1 MDGNGDFFDNGH
13 LDMHG
18 YMLHN
23 RNVLVY
29 RNRLDV
35 VMVDVV
41 SVDIVRNMDDN
52 VLTASIRPHN
62 AMERKA
68 EKKETIALET
78 FEAANTVWRAEW
90 VQTGDVVD

>member
-18 YMLHN
+18 NMLHN

-35 VMVDVV
+35 VMMDVV
-41 SVDIVRNMDDN
+41 SVHIVRHMDDN
-52 VLTASIRPHN
+52 VLTAVHVRGHTMRDGKKN
-62 AMERKA
+62 R
-68 EKKETIALET
+68 EKNKTIELET
-78 FEAANTVWRAEW
+78 FETANAVWRAE
-90 VQTGDVVD
+90 